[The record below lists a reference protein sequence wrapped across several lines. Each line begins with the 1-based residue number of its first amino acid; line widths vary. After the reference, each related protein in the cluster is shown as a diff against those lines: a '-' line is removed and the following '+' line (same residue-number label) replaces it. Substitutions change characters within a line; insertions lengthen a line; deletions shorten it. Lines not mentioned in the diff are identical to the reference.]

1 MTVTVPKIRNAAAM
15 DVDISVW
22 FHIKVFNI
30 LCCTISAYVFIN
42 ALSHSAF
49 SDWSLCHMFA

>member
-22 FHIKVFNI
+22 FHIKVFASVFFLVI
-30 LCCTISAYVFIN
+30 IQSLVFLSCVLYV
-42 ALSHSAF
+42 SRT
-49 SDWSLCHMFA
+49 